1 MARQATRLVESI
13 PWNRFLGSL
22 NVYKFGLWLAGMIT
36 LLAPTDFAKMP
47 VQNVEISETSFRQ

>member
-22 NVYKFGLWLAGMIT
+22 DVYKFGLWLAGMIT
-36 LLAPTDFAKMP
+36 LLAPTDFAEMP
-47 VQNVEISETSFRQ
+47 VQNVEI